1 MGDAGFFYYLCVM
14 FPRKKKNRT
23 GSISVVVIDKSHGGY
38 KEVKSFGVVKT
49 DEEADLLMAEA
60 SEWIRTAHGQ
70 RVLDFAGSS
79 VRQAERLEVE
89 RVLGN
94 ISSVVLNGP
103 QLILNQV
110 YDSIGFNRIR
120 DEVLRHLVIARI
132 CRPGSK
138 AATADYLKSYF
149 HEDVS
154 LDQIYRYM
162 DKLYNTQRET
172 VQQISVEHT
181 RKVLGGSIGLM
192 FYDVTSLYF
201 ETGIQDELR
210 TNGFSK
216 DGKTAESQIIL
227 GLLVSADGYPLSYSV
242 FNGAQY
248 EGRTMIPIIDDFIQ
262 RFNIKDFVVVADSGL
277 LNKTN
282 VELLRQAGYKYILGA
297 RIKKEPAKTIE
308 WILAQEKVSG
318 AYHEYTRENGERLVL
333 GYSEQ
338 RAKKDAHN
346 RVKGIERLR
355 KAYSSGVLTKASIN
369 KRGYNNFLS
378 ISKDVKVVINEQE
391 IENDAK
397 WDGLKGYVTN
407 TDLDAEKVVAQY
419 HSLWCVERAFRVTKG
434 NLEARP
440 IFHFTEKR
448 IEAHICICFIAYKVY
463 KELQRII
470 ALHGGIGL
478 SVDKVIDIAMTIPTI
493 KIRMPYNG
501 EERIQTLFLTDKHRQ
516 IKPLFDIKEIL
527 KEEWRG

>member
-1 MGDAGFFYYLCVM
+1 MYLCAM

-23 GSISVVVIDKSHGGY
+23 GTISVVVVDKSRGGF
-38 KEVKSFGVVKT
+38 KEVKNFGVAKT
-49 DEEADLLMAEA
+49 EEEADRLYAEA
-60 SEWIRTAHGQ
+60 SEWVRRFGGQ
-70 RVLDFAGSS
+70 KEIDFAQSS
-79 VRQAERLEVE
+79 IIQQEFLESE
-89 RVLGN
+89 RVLNN
-94 ISSVVLNGP
+94 ISAVVLNGP
-103 QLILNQV
+103 QQILNQV

-132 CRPGSK
+132 CQPLSK
-138 AATADYLKSYF
+138 SATADYLKSYF

-162 DKLYNTQRET
+162 DKLYNKQREL

-181 RKVLGGSIGLM
+181 RKILGGSIGLM

-216 DGKTAESQIIL
+216 DGKTSESQIIL
-227 GLLVSADGYPLSYSV
+227 GLLVSADGYPLSYSI
-242 FNGAQY
+242 FNGGQY

-262 RFNIKDFVVVADSGL
+262 RFSIKDFVVVADSGL

-282 VELLRQAGYKYILGA
+282 VELLRRAGYKYILGA
-297 RIKKEPAKTIE
+297 RIKKEPTDIVE
-308 WILAQEKVSG
+308 WLLAQEKISG
-318 AYHEYTRENGERLVL
+318 AYHEYTRENGERLIVS
-333 GYSEQ
+333 YSEQ
-338 RAKKDAHN
+338 RVKKDAHN
-346 RVKGIERLR
+346 REKGIERLR

-369 KRGYNNFLS
+369 RRGYNKFLT
-378 ISKDVKVVINEQE
+378 ISKDVQVVINEQE
-391 IENDAK
+391 IENDSK

-407 TDLDAEKVVAQY
+407 TDLDAEQVVAQY
-419 HSLWCVERAFRVTKG
+419 HSLWYVERAFRVTKG

-470 ALHGGIGL
+470 ALHGGINL
-478 SVDKVIDIAMTIPTI
+478 SVDKVLDIAKTIPTI
-493 KIRMPYNG
+493 KLSLPYSDY
-501 EERIQTLFLTDKHRQ
+501 ERVKTLFLTDKHQQ
-516 IKPLFDIKEIL
+516 IKPLFDIKSIL
-527 KEEWRG
+527 KQKEF